1 MKNNLLPSI
10 IDNLKTIIYALI
22 IAVIIRSFFF
32 QPFYIPSSSME
43 PTLLIGDR
51 IFVSKYAYGYS
62 KHSLPF
68 SPPLFKKRIF
78 SAEEIKYCE
87 TKSNKISSYSK
98 RFAAKEA
105 FVKALGTGISQGIS
119 FNEISVKNNK
129 YGAPFIVLLG
139 KTKTIAK
146 NLTKKKNK
154 IYLSLSDEKKYA
166 LAMVVIST

>member
-1 MKNNLLPSI
+1 MNYIFGIGTDIVDISRIKKIFNRNN
-10 IDNLKTIIYALI
+10 K
-22 IAVIIRSFFF
+22 
-32 QPFYIPSSSME
+32 
-43 PTLLIGDR
+43 
-51 IFVSKYAYGYS
+51 
-62 KHSLPF
+62 
-68 SPPLFKKRIF
+68 FKKRIF
-78 SAEEIKYCE
+78 SAEEINYCE

-129 YGAPFIVLLG
+129 NGAPFIVLLG
-139 KTKTIAK
+139 KTKIIAK
-146 NLTKKKNK
+146 NLIKKKNK